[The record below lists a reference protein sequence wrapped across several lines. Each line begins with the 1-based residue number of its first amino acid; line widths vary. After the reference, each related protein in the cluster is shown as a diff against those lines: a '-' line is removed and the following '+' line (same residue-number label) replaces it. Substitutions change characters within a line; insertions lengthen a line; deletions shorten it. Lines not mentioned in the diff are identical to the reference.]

1 MAIYH
6 LTAKVIS
13 RGKGQSIVAAAAYRS
28 GERLTDER
36 DGTVKEYK
44 ARNERILFE
53 GIFAPADAPDW
64 ARSRNG
70 LWNAVEERE
79 SRGQGVN
86 PAKAQLARE
95 LEIALPHELSY
106 AQREWLIKDFVR
118 EQFVRKGYAV
128 DLAIHAP
135 DKDSDARNFHA
146 HLLIPLRSL
155 GPDGFADRKDRSQNA
170 PEQLVEW
177 RQEWAHLANRHLER
191 HGHEVRV
198 DHRSL
203 GAQGIDREPT
213 QHVGYAADAMAARGE
228 DANRAAENE
237 AIKAG
242 NKVREI
248 VLPDVPNLYESLGSG
263 PESIMAQMVR
273 SMRDVQRDAQEAL
286 KARHQAARHELKGFH
301 ELEREEFLKQLAEDK
316 AAHYE
321 RGQHGRNSAAA
332 KAFADTS
339 QEYRDE
345 WKKLFRET
353 SPELLP
359 EAKEALRAQF
369 KASLHD
375 KRDELFGLVGDA
387 REAAWGVTYR
397 SCTKDF
403 YAEQKQERFTLRM
416 ELQRERDE
424 LSDKHFFQWQE
435 YNEARR
441 DHRAQESYHDLLQS
455 LALSPNHA
463 GMASVQMK
471 ALRYL
476 AGQAEK
482 QQEIFDRIGEL
493 AHGRREDHE
502 RILELR
508 EEKGDAKREVF
519 RPSAAENERQQER
532 REREEASK
540 AVRSSDTRESAK
552 GEMTEAKLRAQGSE
566 KVSEKDKTEREFTE
580 WRQRR
585 AADRGNLDRDLDGRD
600 RD

>member
-13 RGKGQSIVAAAAYRS
+13 RGKGQSVVAAAAYRS

-53 GIFAPADAPDW
+53 GIFAPADAPEW
-64 ARSRNG
+64 ARSRNS

-146 HLLIPLRSL
+146 HLLIPLRSI
-155 GPDGFADRKDRSQNA
+155 GPEGFADRKDRSQNA

-191 HGHEVRV
+191 HGHEARI

-228 DANRAAENE
+228 EANRAAENE

-248 VLPDVPNLYESLGSG
+248 VLPDAPNLYESLGSG
-263 PESIMAQMVR
+263 PESAAAKLAQTL
-273 SMRDVQRDAQEAL
+273 RDVQRDAQQDL
-286 KARHQAARHELKGFH
+286 KARHQAAQDELKGFH
-301 ELEREEFLKQLAEDK
+301 QLEREEFLKQLAEDK

-321 RGQHGRNSAAA
+321 RGQLGRNSAAA

-353 SPELLP
+353 PPELLP

-375 KRDELFGLVGDA
+375 KREELFGLVGDA

-403 YAEQKQERFTLRM
+403 YEEQKQERFTLRM

-424 LSDKHFFQWQE
+424 LSDKHFFQWQDF
-435 YNEARR
+435 NEARR
-441 DHRAQESYHDLLQS
+441 DQRAQESYHDLLQS

-471 ALRYL
+471 AVRYL
-476 AGQAEK
+476 AGQAER
-482 QQEIFDRIGEL
+482 QHADFERIADAAHAGRVDNDRIADL
-493 AHGRREDHE
+493 AVRFDHV
-502 RILELR
+502 R
-508 EEKGDAKREVF
+508 EEALGLSDAEMQ
-519 RPSAAENERQQER
+519 RQHER

-540 AVRSSDTRESAK
+540 AARDTDKVESAK
-552 GEMTEAKLRAQGSE
+552 GEMTESRLRSQGSE
-566 KVSEKDKTEREFTE
+566 KNAERTARVEARMKWMKE
-580 WRQRR
+580 R
-585 AADRGNLDRDLDGRD
+585 AAGRGNLDRDLDGRE